1 MRQLFGCLLLIAGL
15 SSAGCQAPAA
25 RSVTSTAAA
34 VHHPLVRAVSAA
46 PATQVRPALTR
57 AVSRYLAGRRGRAGI
72 MVLDVRTGASFG
84 FQADKGFVVASVA
97 KVNILIARLMT
108 QKRLTPVE
116 RGLTRRMI
124 RVSDNRAASALYKII
139 GNGTGMALANTRL
152 GLNCTFPYPQAWG
165 ATRTCPA
172 DQIKLLTT
180 LVKAKSPVP
189 ELSRAY
195 ALQLMGSVIPSQRW
209 GISAAARKGERVA
222 LKNGWT
228 PLRFQGSGWAINSI
242 GRIQCSEHDFLIAVF
257 SSEQPSMGA
266 GIATVEH
273 LAQMTTNALRRS

>member
-1 MRQLFGCLLLIAGL
+1 MRQLFGCLLLITGL
-15 SSAGCQAPAA
+15 ASAGCQAPAA
-25 RSVTSTAAA
+25 HSVTGKAVAA
-34 VHHPLVRAVSAA
+34 HHPLVQPVPAA

-57 AVSRYLAGRRGRAGI
+57 AVTRYLAARRGRAAI
-72 MVLDVRTGASFG
+72 MVADVRTGATFG
-84 FQADKGFVVASVA
+84 FQSDRGFVVASVA

-108 QKRLTPVE
+108 QQRLTSRE
-116 RGLTRRMI
+116 RRLTRRMI
-124 RVSDNRAASALYKII
+124 RLSDNQAATALYKII

-152 GLNCTFPYPQAWG
+152 GLNCTFPYPEAWG

-180 LVKAKSPVP
+180 LIKAKSPVP
-189 ELSRAY
+189 ELSRSY
-195 ALQLMGSVIPSQRW
+195 ALQLMGSVTPSQRW
-209 GISAAARKGERVA
+209 GISAAARQGERVS

-257 SSEQPSMGA
+257 SSEQPSMA
-266 GIATVEH
+266 EGIATVEH
-273 LAQMTTNALRRS
+273 LARMTTDALRQA

>member
-1 MRQLFGCLLLIAGL
+1 
-15 SSAGCQAPAA
+15 
-25 RSVTSTAAA
+25 VTSTAAA
-34 VHHPLVRAVSAA
+34 AHHPLVRAVSAA
-46 PATQVRPALTR
+46 PATTQVRPALTR

-72 MVLDVRTGASFG
+72 MVSDVRTGAG
-84 FQADKGFVVASVA
+84 FAFQSDKGFVVASVA

-108 QKRLTPVE
+108 QKRLTPLE
-116 RGLTRRMI
+116 RRLTRRMI
-124 RVSDNRAASALYKII
+124 RMSDNRAASALYKII
-139 GNGTGMALANTRL
+139 GNGAGMALANTRL
-152 GLNCTFPYPQAWG
+152 GLNCTFPYPEAWG

-172 DQIKLLTT
+172 DQIKLLST

-195 ALQLMGSVIPSQRW
+195 ALQLMGSVTPSQRW

-273 LAQMTTNALRRS
+273 LARMTTDALRRS

>member
-1 MRQLFGCLLLIAGL
+1 MRQLVGCLLLIAGL

-25 RSVTSTAAA
+25 HSVTGTAAA
-34 VHHPLVRAVSAA
+34 VHHPLVRAVAAA
-46 PATQVRPALTR
+46 PVAQVSPALTR
-57 AVSRYLAGRRGRAGI
+57 AVARYLAGRRGRAAI
-72 MVLDVRTGASFG
+72 MVSDVRTGASFS

-108 QKRLTPVE
+108 QKRLTPME
-116 RGLTRRMI
+116 RRLTRRMI
-124 RVSDNRAASALYKII
+124 RLSDNRAATALYKII

-152 GLNCTFPYPQAWG
+152 GLNCTFPYPEAWG
-165 ATRTCPA
+165 STRTCPA

-195 ALQLMGSVIPSQRW
+195 ALQLMSSVTPSQRW

-228 PLRFQGSGWAINSI
+228 PLRYQGSGWAINSI

-266 GIATVEH
+266 GITTVEH
-273 LAQMTTNALRRS
+273 LARMTTNALRRA